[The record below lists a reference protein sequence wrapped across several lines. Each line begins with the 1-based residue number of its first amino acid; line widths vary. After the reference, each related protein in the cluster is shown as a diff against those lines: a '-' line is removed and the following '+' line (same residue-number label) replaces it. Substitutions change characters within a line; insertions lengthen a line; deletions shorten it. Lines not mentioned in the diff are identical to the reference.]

1 MSSMSSQEFQNE
13 NAALGMGVWGSGIF
27 LEDTTGNT
35 RTQPSEP
42 STVADSKSESKS
54 DQVARPTSI
63 GRPRSISLEVETSL
77 KQNPA
82 DHLYVSELLKCPYG
96 SQYDEEGESYQQ
108 YDRLSSSKR
117 GDKSGEVT
125 PNQSDKTSYMAQY
138 IPPTWDPQTDFCFP
152 VQKVPVVRLVPDN
165 LEISHFTHIQ
175 HIADGSNANIFL
187 ADLNDETVIIK
198 MIRYKHSVLLIY
210 EYL

>member
-1 MSSMSSQEFQNE
+1 MSSQEFQNE
-13 NAALGMGVWGSGIF
+13 NAASALGMGVWGSGIF

-35 RTQPSEP
+35 RIQPSEP

-63 GRPRSISLEVETSL
+63 GRPRSISLEVETSM
-77 KQNPA
+77 KENPA

-96 SQYDEEGESYQQ
+96 SQDDEEGESYQQ

-125 PNQSDKTSYMAQY
+125 PNQSGKSSYMAQY
-138 IPPTWDPQTDFCFP
+138 LPPTWDPQTEFCFP
-152 VQKVPVVRLVPDN
+152 VQKLPVVRLVPDN

-198 MIRYKHSVLLIY
+198 MIRYKLKLLLIH